1 MNEVDLSTRAAA
13 EPIVCTRQ
21 VDADPIHAF
30 EVFTE
35 RFGEW
40 WDPRLTP
47 DPSTYE
53 GADVEEVQGGV
64 VALHH
69 DGEDY
74 PIGEVTVWEIG
85 ERFSM
90 SFWLSLPPNAPTE
103 LTVDFEPSDG
113 GDAGNPHPRGLDVG
127 QRGQARQVHRVAAPA
142 RAVRRPR
149 RGVAPGQTG

>member
-35 RFGEW
+35 RFGDW

-53 GADVEEVQGGV
+53 GADVEEVEGGV

-113 GDAGNPHPRGLDVG
+113 GTLVTLTHGGWTSGNVARRARFTEWPHLLERF
-127 QRGQARQVHRVAAPA
+127 AALA
-142 RAVRRPR
+142 EE
-149 RGVAPGQTG
+149 